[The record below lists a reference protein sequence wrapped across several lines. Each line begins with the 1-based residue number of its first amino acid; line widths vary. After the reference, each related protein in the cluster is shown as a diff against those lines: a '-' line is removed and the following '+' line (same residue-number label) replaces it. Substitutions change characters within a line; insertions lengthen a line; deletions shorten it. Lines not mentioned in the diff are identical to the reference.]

1 MKLVEYNNCTV
12 WPIKIYP
19 EPFKDI
25 KENGKEIEGRVPDPN
40 KKRKRYQN
48 ISTGDIIH
56 FILRKDTSNI
66 KTNYAYRVKDNRH
79 YETIRDMLE
88 SEDLNEGLPSVESIN
103 EGIKL
108 YKSFSG
114 YEERSNKYGVCALE
128 LGGRVEVEWKYRQ

>member
-48 ISTGDIIH
+48 ISSGDIIH
-56 FILRKDTSNI
+56 FILRKNGNNI
-66 KTNYAYRVKDNRH
+66 KTDYAYRVLDNRH
-79 YETIRDMLE
+79 YENIRDMLE
-88 SEDLNEGLPSVESIN
+88 SEDLNKVLPSVDSIDSGVKKY
-103 EGIKL
+103 E
-108 YKSFSG
+108 SFSG
-114 YEERSNKYGVCALE
+114 YEERANKYGACAIE
-128 LGGRVEVEWKYRQ
+128 LGKSVEVDWNYQQ